1 MFTVKETESKVTPRK
16 KTITLKNIAVSELKL
31 IDVDTG
37 EDITDD
43 VLAEVPDGV
52 QSVDFKMVFELDE

>member
-16 KTITLKNIAVSELKL
+16 KTITLKNIVVSELKL